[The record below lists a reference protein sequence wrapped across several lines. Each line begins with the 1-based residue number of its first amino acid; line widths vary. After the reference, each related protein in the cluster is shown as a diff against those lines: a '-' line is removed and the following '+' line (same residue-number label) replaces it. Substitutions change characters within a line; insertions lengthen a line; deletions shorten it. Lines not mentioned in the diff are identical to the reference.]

1 MTAKDQ
7 WEIQEDVPRNLIRI
21 YWRGHV
27 GVAETKAAAE
37 RIGILLPQM
46 SRGFT
51 LLADLSGLDSMELD
65 CAPAIAKLMDTLRE
79 NGIGTVV
86 RIVPDPT
93 KDIGLNILAIVHY
106 RGTVQVITCH
116 TAEEA
121 GRVLNPP
128 SASHS

>member
-1 MTAKDQ
+1 MAANDGF
-7 WEIQEDVPRNLIRI
+7 EIQQDLSRNLIQI
-21 YWRGHV
+21 SWRGHV
-27 GVAETKAAAE
+27 GVAESNAAGESVAL
-37 RIGILLPQM
+37 LLPQM
-46 SRGFT
+46 RRGFM
-51 LLADLSGLDSMELD
+51 LLADLSGLESMELD
-65 CAPAIAKLMDTLRE
+65 CAPGIARLMDTLRE

-121 GRVLNPP
+121 ERVLNLP
-128 SASHS
+128 SASNS

>member
-1 MTAKDQ
+1 VTANDGF
-7 WEIQEDVPRNLIRI
+7 EIQQDLSRNLIQI
-21 YWRGHV
+21 SWRGHV
-27 GVAETKAAAE
+27 GVAESNAAGE
-37 RIGILLPQM
+37 RVALLLPQM
-46 SRGFT
+46 RRGFT

-65 CAPAIAKLMDTLRE
+65 CAPGIARLMDTLRE

-86 RIVPDPT
+86 RIVPDAT

>member
-1 MTAKDQ
+1 MTANDGF
-7 WEIQEDVPRNLIRI
+7 EIQQDLSRNLIQI
-21 YWRGHV
+21 SWRGHV
-27 GVAETKAAAE
+27 GVAESNAAGE
-37 RIGILLPQM
+37 RVALLLPQM
-46 SRGFT
+46 RRGFT
-51 LLADLSGLDSMELD
+51 LLADLSGLESMELD
-65 CAPAIAKLMDTLRE
+65 CAPGIARLMDTLRE

-86 RIVPDPT
+86 RIVPDAT